1 MDNPRNKGIMGAERL
16 AAYYADPEKSGERR
30 REATMRLQ
38 SPESRQ
44 KMKAVLRGC
53 HVPSELEEEWQGL
66 KRKGFTNREAAAAL
80 GLRYKS
86 RRKTFGGRAA
96 RYAKTR
102 RIRG

>member
-1 MDNPRNKGIMGAERL
+1 MDKLRSKGRMGAERL
-16 AAYYADPEKSGERR
+16 AAYYAHPQKSADRR
-30 REATMRLQ
+30 REATKRLQ

-80 GLRYKS
+80 GLRYAS
-86 RRKTFGGRAA
+86 RRKQSGGRAA
-96 RYAKTR
+96 RQIKT
-102 RIRG
+102 